1 MRRITPIG
9 KFLVIL
15 LACILLGAAGL
26 GLILGTEKG
35 RQTLLD
41 AISTLAQSPTFA
53 IRMEGLRL
61 GQTWNLKR
69 LTISD
74 ASGPWLEAENLSAR
88 PALAELMTGM
98 ISLLHAQASS
108 IALTRLP
115 ETGSDAQSSSELS
128 LPPLRI
134 QSMDIGRLYI
144 GPDVV
149 GHEASL
155 SLRGGLNLDQSA
167 PSAELRVARLDRPQ
181 DTLELSARL
190 ILPKKTLDLRL
201 DLNEEPQGLL
211 HAALGVNGTQGI
223 SAHISGQGPMD
234 RWSGKL
240 LARLSDVGGLDGN
253 ATLALDD
260 AYGAD
265 LSMLISPG
273 PAWSRF
279 TGLPQENLTISA
291 HGQWLEQAV
300 SITRLDMKSAQST
313 LSGNATW
320 DLTSNTL
327 DARAL
332 AQADLSWLLPEN
344 ITAAPVS
351 ASASLRLDRQ
361 GVQTQGKITT
371 RDMVISGLRMPAA
384 EAQFSLFSPA
394 DAAGWQAE
402 VRLGAQTP
410 DLPEGLHSWSANA
423 TLGQDA
429 TSFYAKDLYVESDRM
444 GLAANGTL
452 DDLISMDTRLALRDF
467 TTGLLP
473 NPLDATFDAK
483 IAGRLSASR
492 LNASLDLTTVA
503 MEGLP
508 PELMQLLGQG
518 SQLQARFDLTPQR
531 LDLHEVLLQA
541 RTSAR
546 ASGHF
551 DLEKNTFEATLR
563 ATLPE
568 ISAAG
573 LGVTLGAT
581 LGVKAAGKPESFAL
595 NLFATAESIGFG
607 DFSVSGVSATALMP
621 DLPSHP
627 SATLQATALATKEPV
642 SLKLRVTPEAKV
654 LQFTECVLRVPETSL
669 TFTGNV
675 DPATLRVRGALDFS
689 STDLAALGRILGT
702 ELDGRATLQ
711 AVLDTLQNKQRIE
724 LKGQGQTMSISGLAI
739 GQALVEGTVTAPGL
753 SEGTDLTIGLRS
765 AGVEGLLADSVDVR
779 LRGIDSGFGL
789 AIDLVHKSSS
799 TRLLGSGTLTSDLTR
814 LSVDTLQGKLL
825 NQTVALEAPVAIA
838 MEAPDTSWQEIRL
851 DFGPSRLRTRGRISP
866 EQTDIEAELS
876 GFDPAL
882 LRTLFPH
889 LPSAEVVAQLRVSGH
904 PSQPDASLKASATEI
919 HLENSGL
926 EPLPGLDAAV
936 DIGLS
941 QNLLQTQASLKSK
954 SEIALTAQLSSPLR
968 LDLLKPDFSVATQ
981 ISGQLAGR
989 AKLMLLPHFLRLD
1002 DQTLDGNCDLDFHA
1016 SGTWAQPVFSGTAQ
1030 VRDARYE
1037 NYRSGTILTDLDMDA
1052 TAEGS
1057 ILKAKLTATDSEK
1070 GKAQAVGQVDLLTF
1084 RHIFDVLFDKF
1095 RLLRQDMVQSTA
1107 KGGVRLQGNLDGTQ
1121 LLGNMTLDPTSLHL
1135 PPKMPADLAQIEV
1148 QEINTAQARKD
1159 APKKTPVFPVALDL
1173 RVAIPARMSVQGRG
1187 LESEWSGN
1195 LHVGGTQ
1202 SKPIITG
1209 EMNLLRGKF
1218 IFLDRTFDLAK
1229 GSLALGGEAPPNP
1242 FLEILGET
1250 QILENLVQV
1259 RISGPARDFRLTL
1272 DSVPPLPQDELLAL
1286 ILFGRS
1292 LRQISPL
1299 QAVRL
1304 AQAAAEMTG
1313 VGAGPDFLDSFKS
1326 QLGLQEVDVTKD
1338 EDDNTAVGVGGYLG
1352 GKYYIRTQSS
1362 VSGQDRTK
1370 VEVQITPKI
1379 SVETEVGADSR
1390 QGGGVMWKHDY

>member
-9 KFLVIL
+9 KFLAIL
-15 LACILLGAAGL
+15 LACLLLGAAGL
-26 GLILGTEKG
+26 GLVLGTKKG

-41 AISTLAQSPTFA
+41 AISALTQTPTFA
-53 IRMEGLRL
+53 LKMEGLRL

-69 LTISD
+69 LAISD
-74 ASGPWLEAENLSAR
+74 ASGPWLEAEDLGVR
-88 PALAELMTGM
+88 PALAELMTGT

-115 ETGSDAQSSSELS
+115 ETGSDGQSSSELS

-134 QSMDIGRLYI
+134 LSMDIHRLHI

-190 ILPKKTLDLRL
+190 LVPQNTLDLRL
-201 DLNEEPQGLL
+201 DLDEKPQGLL

-223 SAHISGQGPMD
+223 SAHISGQGPVG

-240 LARLSDVGGLDGN
+240 LAQLSDVAGLDGN
-253 ATLALDD
+253 ATLALDE

-265 LSMLISPG
+265 ISMLISPG

-279 TGLPQENLTISA
+279 TGLPQEYLTVTA
-291 HGQWLEQAV
+291 RGQWLKQAV
-300 SITRLDMKSAQST
+300 NITRLDVQSLQGT

-320 DLTSNTL
+320 DLATNTL
-327 DARAL
+327 DAQAL

-351 ASASLRLDRQ
+351 ASASLRLDPQ
-361 GVQTQGKITT
+361 GVQTQGKITA
-371 RDMVISGLRMPAA
+371 RDMTISGLRMPAA
-384 EAQFSLFSPA
+384 ETQFSLFSPA

-410 DLPEGLHSWSANA
+410 DLPEGLRSWSANA

-429 TSFYAKDLYVESDRM
+429 ASFFVKDLNVESDRL
-444 GLAANGTL
+444 GLQANGTL
-452 DDLISMDTRLALRDF
+452 DDLIRMDSRLALRDF
-467 TTGLLP
+467 PTGLLP

-483 IAGRLSASR
+483 IEGRLKASS
-492 LNASLDLTTVA
+492 LNASLDLKAVA
-503 MEGLP
+503 IQGLP

-518 SQLQARFDLTPQR
+518 SRLLAKFSLDPQH
-531 LDLHEVLLQA
+531 LDLHEALLQA
-541 RTSAR
+541 RTTAS
-546 ASGHF
+546 ASGRF
-551 DLEKNTFEATLR
+551 DLEKNSFEAALR

-568 ISAAG
+568 ISAAD
-573 LGVTLGAT
+573 LGVPSGAT
-581 LGVKAAGKPESFAL
+581 LEARATGKPESFAL
-595 NLFATAESIGFG
+595 NLFATASRIGFG
-607 DFSVSGVSATALMP
+607 DYFVSGVNATAMIP

-627 SATLQATALATKEPV
+627 SATLRAAALGAREPV
-642 SLKLRVTPEAKV
+642 SLELRVKPEAKV
-654 LQFTECVLRVPETSL
+654 LQFADCVLRVPDTIL
-669 TFTGNV
+669 TFAGDV
-675 DPATLRVRGALDFS
+675 DPATLLVRGALDFS
-689 STDLAALGRILGT
+689 STDLAALGRILST

-711 AVLDTLQNKQRIE
+711 AVLDTPQNKQRIV

-739 GQALVEGTVTAPGL
+739 GQALVEGTVTAPDL
-753 SEGTDLTIGLRS
+753 SEGTDLTIGMS
-765 AGVEGLLADSVDVR
+765 AAGAGDLLADSVDVR
-779 LRGIDSGFGL
+779 LRGIDSGLGL
-789 AIDLVHKSSS
+789 AVDLAHKSSS
-799 TRLLGSGTLTSDLTR
+799 TRLLGRGALTSDLTR

-825 NQTVALEAPVAIA
+825 NQTVALEAPVALTLA
-838 MEAPDTSWQEIRL
+838 APDTAWQEIRL
-851 DFGPSRLRTRGRISP
+851 AFGPARLRSQGRISP
-866 EQTDIEAELS
+866 EQADIKAELS
-876 GFDPAL
+876 DFDPAL
-882 LRTLFPH
+882 LRPLFPH
-889 LPSAEVVAQLRVSGH
+889 LPSAKVFAQLRVSGH
-904 PSQPDASLKASATEI
+904 PSHPDASFKASANAI
-919 HLENSGL
+919 RLESSGL
-926 EPLPGLDAAV
+926 EPLPGLDAAA
-936 DIGLS
+936 DIRLS
-941 QNLLQTQASLKSK
+941 QNLLQAQASLTAKND
-954 SEIALTAQLSSPLR
+954 IALDAQVSSPLS
-968 LDLLKPDFSVATQ
+968 LDLFKPDFPAATQ
-981 ISGQLAGR
+981 ISGQLTGR

-1016 SGTWAQPVFSGTAQ
+1016 SGTWAQPVFSGTAK

-1057 ILKAKLTATDSEK
+1057 IFKAKLTATDSEQ

-1107 KGGVRLQGNLDGTQ
+1107 KGGVRLQGNLDGSQ
-1121 LLGNMTLDPTSLHL
+1121 LLGSMTLDPTSVHL
-1135 PPKMPADLAQIEV
+1135 PSKMPADLAQIEV
-1148 QEINTAQARKD
+1148 QEINASQTRKNGSE
-1159 APKKTPVFPVALDL
+1159 KTPAFPVSLDL

-1187 LESEWSGN
+1187 LDSEWSGN

-1202 SKPIITG
+1202 NQPLITG

-1218 IFLDRTFDLAK
+1218 IFLDRAFDLTK
-1229 GSLALGGEAPPNP
+1229 GSLALGGQAPPNP

-1250 QILENLVQV
+1250 RILENLVQV

-1272 DSVPPLPQDELLAL
+1272 DSVPPLPQDELLAM

-1338 EDDNTAVGVGGYLG
+1338 EDDNTSVGVGGYLG